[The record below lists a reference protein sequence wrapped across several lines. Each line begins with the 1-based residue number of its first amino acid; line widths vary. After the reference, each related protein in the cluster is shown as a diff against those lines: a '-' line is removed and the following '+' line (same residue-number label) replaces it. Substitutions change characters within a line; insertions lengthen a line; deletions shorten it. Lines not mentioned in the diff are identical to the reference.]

1 MKVPPVADSKTVSEK
16 ATAQQMADAIRV
28 LSMDGVEKAKS
39 GHPGMPMGMADV
51 ATVLFSRFLKFD
63 ASRPDWA
70 DRDRFILSAGHGSM
84 LIYSLLHLTGYKAAT
99 KEALSNFRQ
108 WGSKTA
114 GHPEFGHMP
123 GVETTTG
130 PLGQGLANSVG
141 FAIAERH
148 LAARFGEDLVDHRTW
163 VIAGDG
169 CLMEGVSQEAIALA
183 GRYRLN
189 KLTVLW
195 DDNAITIDG
204 AVALSDATD
213 QKARFKAA
221 GWAVKAV
228 DGHDMKAVKSALQ
241 WAVKQNK
248 PTLIACKTKIG
259 RGAATM
265 EGSHKTHGAALGA
278 AEIAATRLGLS
289 WTHEPFEL
297 PDAIDTAW
305 KKVGKRGVKA
315 RKAWEARLNA
325 SSHSADFT
333 RAMKGDLPAGA
344 FDALNAKIAELIET
358 KPAQATRQS
367 SGAALDELFAAIP
380 ELVGGSAD
388 LTGSN
393 NTLVKGTPIFDA
405 PTYAGRYVNWGIR
418 EFGMAAAM
426 NGMALH
432 GGIIPYGGTFMVFS
446 DYSRPAIRLG
456 ALMGVRAIHVL
467 THDSIGLGE
476 DGPTHQPVEHLAALR
491 AIPNLLVFRPADTV
505 EAMECW
511 QVALQHK
518 GAPSALALSRQK
530 TPAVRTVT
538 ADGNLS
544 AKGAYEIR
552 AANGEAKVTLFGT
565 GTELALALAAADR
578 LEAEGAPT
586 RVVSAPC
593 FELFFQQPKP
603 YQDSVIGRGTVRVA
617 VEAAIQQGWERFIG
631 EDGAFVGMTGF
642 GASAPA
648 EVLYE
653 KFGITTDAVVAA
665 AKARL

>member
-1 MKVPPVADSKTVSEK
+1 MADAKTAPDK
-16 ATAQQMADAIRV
+16 ASLKQMADAIRV
-28 LSMDGVEKAKS
+28 LSMDGVEKANS

-51 ATVLFSRFLKFD
+51 ATVLFSKFLKFD

-84 LIYSLLHLTGYKAAT
+84 LIYALLHLTGYKAAT
-99 KEALSNFRQ
+99 KEQLSNFRQ

-114 GHPEFGHMP
+114 GHPEYGHMP

-130 PLGQGLANSVG
+130 PLGQGLANAVG
-141 FAIAERH
+141 FAMAERH

-204 AVALSDATD
+204 AVSLSDATD

-221 GWAVKAV
+221 GWAVKAI

-241 WAVKQNK
+241 WANRQDK

-297 PDAIDTAW
+297 PDAIEKAW
-305 KKVGKRGVKA
+305 KKVGKRGGKD
-315 RKAWEARLNA
+315 RKAWEARLAA
-325 SSHSADFT
+325 SDQAREFT
-333 RAMKGDLPAGA
+333 RAMAGDLPERA
-344 FDALNAKIAELIET
+344 FDGLNAGIAQLLVD
-358 KPAQATRQS
+358 KPAQATRQA
-367 SGAALDELFAAIP
+367 SGAALEAVFGAVP
-380 ELVGGSAD
+380 EMIGGSAD

-405 PTYAGRYVNWGIR
+405 PTYEGRYVNWGIR
-418 EFGMAAAM
+418 EHGMAAAM

-432 GGIIPYGGTFMVFS
+432 GGVIPYGGTFMVFS
-446 DYSRPAIRLG
+446 DYSRPSIRLA
-456 ALMGVRAIHVL
+456 ALMGIRVIHVL

-491 AIPNLLVFRPADTV
+491 AIPNLMVFRPADTV
-505 EAMECW
+505 EAFECW
-511 QVALQHK
+511 QLALEAK
-518 GAPSALALSRQK
+518 TTPSAMALSRQK
-530 TPAVRTVT
+530 TAAVRTT
-538 ADGNLS
+538 ASDENLS
-544 AKGAYEIR
+544 ARGAYELK
-552 AANGEAKVTLFGT
+552 AASGEARATLFAT
-565 GTELALALAAADR
+565 GTEVPIALKAAET
-578 LEAEGAPT
+578 LEADGTPT
-586 RVVSAPC
+586 RVVSVPC
-593 FELFFQQPKP
+593 FELFEKQDAA
-603 YQDSVIGRGTVRVA
+603 YQASVLGRGTVRVA
-617 VEAAIQQGWERFIG
+617 VEAAIKQGWERFIG
-631 EDGAFVGMTGF
+631 EDGAFIGMTGF

-648 EVLYE
+648 EVLYRE
-653 KFGITTDAVVAA
+653 FGINSEAIVAA
-665 AKARL
+665 VTARL